1 MRQMGLRSVHHIG
14 IAVRDLDEALKFFSG
29 VLGLTVERTV
39 VVEEQGMR
47 AAWLRIGDVL
57 LELMEPLGPEGPVAK
72 FLSKRG
78 EGVHHIA
85 LLVDDIGAVMDVLR
99 RAGASLV
106 YDEPKVSHDGSK
118 YNFVHPKSAHGVLL
132 ELREEK
138 SS

>member
-1 MRQMGLRSVHHIG
+1 MGLVGIHHIG
-14 IAVRDLDEALKFFSG
+14 VAVRSLDEALRFFSG
-29 VLGLTVERTV
+29 VLGLEVERTV

-47 AAWLRIGDVL
+47 AAWLNVGGVR

-78 EGVHHIA
+78 EGVHHVA
-85 LLVDDIGAVMDVLR
+85 FLVDDMEEVMGALR
-99 RAGASLV
+99 RAGAVLV
-106 YDEPKVSHDGSK
+106 YDEPRISHDGSR
-118 YNFVHPKSAHGVLL
+118 YNFVHPKSAHGVLV

>member
-1 MRQMGLRSVHHIG
+1 MGLVGIHHIG
-14 IAVRDLDEALKFFSG
+14 VAVRSLDEALRFFSG
-29 VLGLTVERTV
+29 VLGLEVERTV

-47 AAWLRIGDVL
+47 AAWLNVGGVR

-78 EGVHHIA
+78 EGVHHVA
-85 LLVDDIGAVMDVLR
+85 FLVDDMEEVMGALR
-99 RAGASLV
+99 RAGAVLV
-106 YDEPKVSHDGSK
+106 YDEPRISHDGSR
-118 YNFVHPKSAHGVLL
+118 YNFVHPRSAHGVLV